1 MATYLNASLSPQ
13 ACSMSS
19 FMLTDYLLCLLK
31 LELYLL
37 LLQYETA
44 ACPLTLPRPAWP
56 AFALQLSIDRFNSIM
71 RDALRK
77 QVAQVRWD
85 YWLLPCKQWKGH
97 QPTSVLLTDK
107 VKYKLNNNAS

>member
-1 MATYLNASLSPQ
+1 MPVEVLETSLPV
-13 ACSMSS
+13 
-19 FMLTDYLLCLLK
+19 
-31 LELYLL
+31 
-37 LLQYETA
+37 LQYKIA
-44 ACPLTLPRPAWP
+44 ATPLNPACPAWP

-85 YWLLPCKQWKGH
+85 YIVLPRQQWKGR

-107 VKYKLNNNAS
+107 